1 MLSIINDMERIGD
14 ICYQLSITIQRKN
27 EQKAYFTPELRK
39 TVEEMMLEVQ
49 KALTIMNKNL
59 DSEYSQVSII
69 DANQAETIINN
80 MRNKLRKDYLQKIQK
95 GEFNIET
102 GMIYI
107 NLIHS
112 FEKVGDHIYNISE
125 AIEES
130 K

>member
-1 MLSIINDMERIGD
+1 
-14 ICYQLSITIQRKN
+14 
-27 EQKAYFTPELRK
+27 
-39 TVEEMMLEVQ
+39 MLEVQ

-69 DANQAETIINN
+69 DANEAETIINN